1 MRTKSRGF
9 PQRRRQVRTLSR
21 SELESTLKWVME
33 KLERNWALSAAL
45 MLVAIVA
52 LSSV

>member
-1 MRTKSRGF
+1 MSRTD
-9 PQRRRQVRTLSR
+9 
-21 SELESTLKWVME
+21 LESAFKAMME

-52 LSSV
+52 LSSF